1 MPVPGEPHARPQS
14 GAPQPLPSPS
24 TMGTLQPQV
33 GHAVFT
39 RTPTQRRKALEGISA
54 LRRRPR
60 TQLNHQGS
68 HQTSYSQSPALWFP
82 TPPRGSAILG
92 PGPEFGS
99 SLGVPPDPLPEPG
112 WELTALSTPSQG
124 CIPGAVRKQR
134 LPSGQ
139 VGMLQA
145 TSLSLQAWL
154 QQYGYLPPGDL
165 RTHTQR
171 SPQSLS
177 AAIAAMQRFYGLR
190 VTGKADADTMK

>member
-24 TMGTLQPQV
+24 TMGTPQPQV

-68 HQTSYSQSPALWFP
+68 HQKSYSQSPALWFP

-124 CIPGAVRKQR
+124 CIPGAVRKQAPLGPGGDAPSHIPFPTGLAAAVW
-134 LPSGQ
+134 LPAPWGPAYPHTALAS
-139 VGMLQA
+139 V
-145 TSLSLQAWL
+145 TLSCHRCHAEV
-154 QQYGYLPPGDL
+154 L
-165 RTHTQR
+165 R
-171 SPQSLS
+171 S
-177 AAIAAMQRFYGLR
+177 ASDRQG
-190 VTGKADADTMK
+190 